1 MRLTNQ
7 KKSLKQSAVG
17 KIPSIANRLVL
28 FVALILL
35 NVFPAHAGER
45 SARTEKVVAPDS
57 AQMVIIGASYAKGWN
72 PGKLGGHKI
81 INRGIGGEQTHEVL
95 ARFDRDVAVPAVRT
109 VIIWGFINDIFRST
123 PEEVKPKLVRSQE
136 NINAMIEKARQKGI
150 TPILATEVTLPM
162 GDSWSDRVV
171 GWIGALR
178 GKQSYQDYVN
188 GHVVEMNKWLRQL
201 ATDKQ
206 LMLLDFEKVLADS
219 KNNRRKLEYATP
231 DGTHLSPQAYDALT
245 EYAQRKIVAP

>member
-1 MRLTNQ
+1 MAQ
-7 KKSLKQSAVG
+7 
-17 KIPSIANRLVL
+17 
-28 FVALILL
+28 
-35 NVFPAHAGER
+35 
-45 SARTEKVVAPDS
+45 DS

-72 PGKLGGHKI
+72 PGKLGDHKI
-81 INRGIGGEQTHEVL
+81 VNRGVGGEQTHEVL
-95 ARFDRDVAVPAVRT
+95 ARFDRDVPVPAVRT

-123 PEEVKPKLVRSQE
+123 PEEVKTKLIRSQE
-136 NINAMIEKARQKGI
+136 NINAMIEKARQKRV
-150 TPILATEVTLPM
+150 TPIVATEVTLPM
-162 GDSWSDRVV
+162 GDSWSERVA

-219 KNNRRKLEYATP
+219 NNSNRRKLEYATP
-231 DGTHLSPQAYDALT
+231 DGTHLSPQAYEALT
-245 EYAQRKIVAP
+245 NYAQRMIVGP